1 VAGSYQYVRVLAEG
15 FGIVYTFYNE
25 KYGYTVYFNEY
36 VYKDLVENCEFL
48 SLGSYSFG
56 FFHSDLNPDL
66 KKKGDPIIGETISLI
81 VQDFF
86 NTEGENSIILFHCDG
101 IDSMGLHRHKTFSR
115 WYKNSTINTT
125 ITMYQ
130 IEVEV
135 GGESHYL
142 GFLCHNNNTHIPEI
156 KQEFDTIAA
165 SLTPDGQKGNGH

>member
-1 VAGSYQYVRVLAEG
+1 MAGSYQYVRVLAEG

-66 KKKGDPIIGETISLI
+66 KKKGDPIIGETTGLSEANNSSL
-81 VQDFF
+81 
-86 NTEGENSIILFHCDG
+86 
-101 IDSMGLHRHKTFSR
+101 
-115 WYKNSTINTT
+115 KNSTINTT

-165 SLTPDGQKGNGH
+165 SLTPVGQKGNGH